1 MFMFNAPWHDP
12 GESRCYGPGLR
23 LGPGPGPGCSHYPLV
38 SPLGGW
44 LFSAQWASLMRC
56 RRTRSGEGAD
66 AEIAGGRIWMQLKS
80 GAWKGRKEGRKQ
92 WTAGKTGMGGE
103 RRPSASRRTITCFM
117 AWHETSNN
125 LTATANSQQPTANNK
140 NNNTTTTNNTN
151 SSSPHQ
157 AMHCRQARDEQS
169 ERHKVGVYRQRGHAD
184 FLRGRNNSPT
194 SSLIARLPAYYPRV
208 IVDTCVPG
216 QVAPE
221 AKAAYHAFRR
231 LPFSWGRSSTCA
243 CPSACQ
249 LHSDTGKGKD
259 ALES

>member
-169 ERHKVGVYRQRGHAD
+169 ERHKVGIGHCLPYDFCFSRGANHFAPSFSCWRYAD
-184 FLRGRNNSPT
+184 DYMYT
-194 SSLIARLPAYYPRV
+194 S
-208 IVDTCVPG
+208 VPG
-216 QVAPE
+216 CR
-221 AKAAYHAFRR
+221 AA
-231 LPFSWGRSSTCA
+231 
-243 CPSACQ
+243 
-249 LHSDTGKGKD
+249 HSR
-259 ALES
+259 